1 MNYRFKLFATFIAF
15 LIISGCSNQQKSAET
30 KKLIAVKTL
39 QINQQSVQEVL
50 QFSGDILPFKTIK
63 FGFMVAGKIENVYVK
78 EGQYIT
84 EGELIA
90 TIDPTDYEFAVQ
102 AAEAKFIEAENEFQ
116 RLTNLYKKGSLTE
129 SDFDKIQALYKEAQA
144 NVDYKKKQ
152 LSDTHLYAPH
162 NGWLAVEGVQPGEI
176 IPQGMPIFA
185 IVYTKDIFIRSFIPE
200 NEIAFIS
207 MNMNV
212 TVEVPALNDAVFN
225 GKISRIGSVAD
236 AYSRA
241 FPVKATIENSNF
253 SIKPGMIAFLNVEIP
268 KKNKIIYIPAEAV
281 LLSSDGRTYV
291 YLLDKDGNKVT
302 KRNIQTNKT
311 HNTGVNVL
319 LGLNDGD
326 VIVTEGNTKLY
337 EGAMVK
343 VLNN

>member
-1 MNYRFKLFATFIAF
+1 MNYCFRLITIFLALF
-15 LIISGCSNQQKSAET
+15 IITGCSNQQKSDNT
-30 KKLIAVKTL
+30 IKQIPVKTL
-39 QINQQSVQEVL
+39 QVNQILMPEVL

-90 TIDPTDYEFAVQ
+90 TIDPSDYEFAVQ
-102 AAEAKFIEAENEFQ
+102 AAEAKYTEAENELQ
-116 RLTNLYKKGSLTE
+116 RLTNLYDKGSLTE
-129 SDFDKIQALYKEAQA
+129 SNFDKIQALYKEAQA

-152 LSDTHLYAPH
+152 LNDTHLYAPH
-162 NGWLAVEGVQPGEI
+162 DGWLAVEGVEPGEI

-185 IVYTKDIFIRSFIPE
+185 IVYTKNIFIRSFIPE

-212 TVEVPALNDAVFN
+212 SVKVPALNNAVFD

-241 FPVKATIENSNF
+241 FPVKATIENSDF
-253 SIKPGMIAFLNVEIP
+253 SLKPGMIAFLNVETA
-268 KKNKIIYIPAEAV
+268 KKNEVISIPAEAV

-291 YLLDKDGNKVT
+291 YLLGKDGNKVT

>member
-1 MNYRFKLFATFIAF
+1 MNYRFKLIAIFLAF
-15 LIISGCSNQQKSAET
+15 LIISGCSNQQKSDTTRKE
-30 KKLIAVKTL
+30 IAVKTI
-39 QINQQSVQEVL
+39 QINQQSVSEVL
-50 QFSGDILPFKTIK
+50 QFSGDILPLKTIK

-78 EGQYIT
+78 EGQYVK

-102 AAEAKFIEAENEFQ
+102 AAEAKFVEAENEFQ

-144 NVDYKKKQ
+144 NVDYKKNQ
-152 LSDTHLYAPH
+152 LKDTHLYAPH

-185 IVYTKDIFIRSFIPE
+185 IVYTKNIFIRSFIPE

-207 MNMNV
+207 MNMDV
-212 TVEVPALNDAVFN
+212 TVEVPALDNAIFE

-236 AYSRA
+236 PYSRA
-241 FPVKATIENSNF
+241 FPVKATIENTSF
-253 SIKPGMIAFLNVEIP
+253 SMKPGMIAFLNVETP

-311 HNTGVNVL
+311 HNKGVNVL
-319 LGLNDGD
+319 NGLKNGD
-326 VIVTEGNTKLY
+326 IIVTEGNTKLY
-337 EGAMVK
+337 EGAIVK
-343 VLNN
+343 ISK